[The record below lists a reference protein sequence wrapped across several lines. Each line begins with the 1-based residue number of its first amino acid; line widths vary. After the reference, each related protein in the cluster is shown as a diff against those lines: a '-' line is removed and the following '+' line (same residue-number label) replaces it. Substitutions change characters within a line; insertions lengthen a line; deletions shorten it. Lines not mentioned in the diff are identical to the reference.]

1 MTERTFAADDQL
13 PRVPLPTLE
22 DSCGRFLQW
31 CEPLLTADEL
41 AATRAAVDDLLR
53 VDGPGRTLQAALA
66 EYDAT
71 PGVGSWLDLFWP
83 SRYLGRRDRIALN
96 ANFFFLFREE
106 TPLATSTAATQVD
119 RAAGIISAAV
129 DYKLAL
135 DQEAIAPVTQRG
147 QQLSMWQNKY
157 LFSETRIP
165 GPEQD
170 AVRVPYS
177 DEWPGHSEARHIV
190 VFFRGSTFRMDVIGP
205 DGTPYAPED
214 LADGLR
220 AVLKAGARP
229 ARTDSAVGHLTTK
242 ARADWAASRQR
253 LLAEPANVAALDSIE
268 TALFAIC
275 LEDFV
280 PRDELHACDQLLH
293 GDSANRWFDKSV
305 SFIVFGD
312 GQAGINVE
320 HCGLDGT
327 TILSFVDA
335 LLETPVQEHAARS
348 GAQAQG
354 LPPVEPIEFVLDA
367 ALRGDIAAAGAD
379 FTHYAAENATQ
390 TVSFP
395 DFGTARA
402 KQLGISPDAFAQL
415 SYQLAHRRSKG
426 LTGAT
431 YESIATRQ
439 YRNGRTEAMR
449 VVTPEMVAFV
459 DTMRDPGA
467 DAAAKLA
474 AACGG
479 YRARGAGQA
488 VPGGGRARA
497 APVGA
502 AMDPASPRCGAGRHR
517 PDSALRQPRLD
528 DHARR
533 LPEHQLGAVG
543 EHPLLRFRLHQLP
556 VHRRRLR
563 PAPGPL
569 EYLPRHTDTRRRPD
583 VRLRRPPAHSG
594 RRSDGASRRKLA
606 AFRPALAH
614 PDRVRGAGRSLF
626 GAIVGRSN
634 RPASGSETM
643 AHREELRIPVRRAA
657 GSCGQPPRGVRNRC
671 GAGRRRAHPG

>member
-1 MTERTFAADDQL
+1 MTERTFAADDHL

-53 VDGPGRTLQAALA
+53 PDGPGRTLHAALA

-96 ANFFFLFREE
+96 ANFFFLFRED
-106 TPLATSTAATQVD
+106 TPLAVSTAATQVD

-135 DQEAIAPVTQRG
+135 DQEAVPAVTQRG
-147 QQLSMWQNKY
+147 QKLSMWQNKY

-165 GPEQD
+165 GVEQD
-170 AVRVPYS
+170 SVRVPYS
-177 DEWPGHSEARHIV
+177 AEWPGPSQARHIV

-205 DGTPYAPED
+205 DGAPYSPED

-229 ARTDSAVGHLTTK
+229 TPTDSAVGHLTTK
-242 ARADWAASRQR
+242 ARAEWAQSRQR
-253 LLAEPANVAALDSIE
+253 LLAEPVNAAALDAIE

-275 LEDFV
+275 LEDFA

-305 SFIVFGD
+305 SFIVFAD

-335 LLETPVQEHAARS
+335 LLETPVPEHAARS

-354 LPPVEPIEFVLDA
+354 LPAVEPIEFVLDA
-367 ALRGDIAAAGAD
+367 AQRSDIAAAGAAFAD
-379 FTHYAAENATQ
+379 YAAQNATQ

-395 DFGTARA
+395 DFGTTRA

-449 VVTPEMVAFV
+449 VVTPEMIAFV
-459 DTMRDPGA
+459 DSMQDPDAGA
-467 DAAAKLA
+467 EAKLA
-474 AACGG
+474 AARTAAAAHVE
-479 YRARGAGQA
+479 RAKQCQAGDAPEQHLWELQWIQRRRGAELG
-488 VPGGGRARA
+488 VTDPIPLYDSPGWTIMRDDYLSTSS
-497 APVGA
+497 APSVNIRYFGFG
-502 AMDPASPRCGAGRHR
+502 STSSRCIGIAY
-517 PDSALRQPRLD
+517 
-528 DHARR
+528 
-533 LPEHQLGAVG
+533 V
-543 EHPLLRFRLHQLP
+543 LL
-556 VHRRRLR
+556 
-563 PAPGPL
+563 
-569 EYLPRHTDTRRRPD
+569 
-583 VRLRRPPAHSG
+583 
-594 RRSDGASRRKLA
+594 
-606 AFRPALAH
+606 
-614 PDRVRGAGRSLF
+614 PDRWNLYLATPKPVADQMHAFADHLRTAVADLQALLAG
-626 GAIVGRSN
+626 N
-634 RPASGSETM
+634 
-643 AHREELRIPVRRAA
+643 
-657 GSCGQPPRGVRNRC
+657 
-671 GAGRRRAHPG
+671 

>member
-1 MTERTFAADDQL
+1 MTERTFAADDHL

-53 VDGPGRTLQAALA
+53 PDGPGRTLHTALA

-96 ANFFFLFREE
+96 ANFFFLFRED
-106 TPLATSTAATQVD
+106 TPLAVSTAATQVD

-135 DQEAIAPVTQRG
+135 DQEAVPAVTQRG
-147 QQLSMWQNKY
+147 QKLSMWQNKY

-165 GPEQD
+165 GVEQD
-170 AVRVPYS
+170 SVRVPYS
-177 DEWPGHSEARHIV
+177 AEWPGPSQARHIV

-205 DGTPYAPED
+205 DGAPYSPED

-229 ARTDSAVGHLTTK
+229 TPTDSAVGHLTTK
-242 ARADWAASRQR
+242 SRAEWAQSRQR
-253 LLAEPANVAALDSIE
+253 LLAEPVNAAALDAIE

-275 LEDFV
+275 LEDFA

-305 SFIVFGD
+305 SFIVFAD

-335 LLETPVQEHAARS
+335 LLETPVPEHAARS

-354 LPPVEPIEFVLDA
+354 LPAVEPIEFVLDA
-367 ALRGDIAAAGAD
+367 AQRSDIAAAGAAFAD
-379 FTHYAAENATQ
+379 YASRNATQ

-395 DFGTARA
+395 DFGTTRA

-449 VVTPEMVAFV
+449 VVTPEMIAFV
-459 DTMRDPGA
+459 DSMQDPDAGA
-467 DAAAKLA
+467 EAKLA
-474 AACGG
+474 AARTAAAAHVE
-479 YRARGAGQA
+479 RAKQCQAGDAPEQHLWELQWIQRRRGAELG
-488 VPGGGRARA
+488 VTDPIPLYDSPGWTIMRDDYLSTSS
-497 APVGA
+497 APSVNIRYFGFG
-502 AMDPASPRCGAGRHR
+502 STSSRCIGVAY
-517 PDSALRQPRLD
+517 
-528 DHARR
+528 
-533 LPEHQLGAVG
+533 V
-543 EHPLLRFRLHQLP
+543 LL
-556 VHRRRLR
+556 
-563 PAPGPL
+563 
-569 EYLPRHTDTRRRPD
+569 
-583 VRLRRPPAHSG
+583 
-594 RRSDGASRRKLA
+594 
-606 AFRPALAH
+606 
-614 PDRVRGAGRSLF
+614 PDRWNLYLATPKPVADQMHAFADHLRTAVADLQALLAG
-626 GAIVGRSN
+626 N
-634 RPASGSETM
+634 
-643 AHREELRIPVRRAA
+643 
-657 GSCGQPPRGVRNRC
+657 
-671 GAGRRRAHPG
+671 